1 MSNNNQHKRELVT
14 DRKTASFSINA
25 ASQQLTGQL
34 ERNKR
39 DAQIIE
45 RHNQRVKKVALD
57 KELNRR
63 FINQIM
69 KIVTIATLFI
79 IAVRLGYP
87 LIKALFFGA

>member
-1 MSNNNQHKRELVT
+1 MSNNNQHKRELVK
-14 DRKTASFSINA
+14 DRKTATFSIND
-25 ASQQLTGQL
+25 ASQQLTSQL
-34 ERNKR
+34 ERKKS
-39 DAQIIE
+39 DAQILE
-45 RHNQRVKKVALD
+45 RHNKRVKKEARD

-87 LIKALFFGA
+87 LIKALFFGV